1 MVDGNGATWE
11 EWATAYEA
19 AQRVLPHAADVA
31 CPHCATRTLRIAFM
45 AWPDQHQG
53 VGFFWCDTCLF
64 GIGLSRAA
72 IPPGTRPLPFGLAED
87 ELRPYIPNYTLVP
100 RLFSDQFA
108 E

>member
-1 MVDGNGATWE
+1 MDTGSGATWDD
-11 EWATAYEA
+11 WATAFGT
-19 AQRVLPHAADVA
+19 AQRMLPDAADVA
-31 CPHCATRTLRIAFM
+31 CPRCASRTLRIAFM

-64 GIGLSRAA
+64 GIGLSRAT
-72 IPPGTRPLPFGLAED
+72 IPPGTRALPFGLAED

-100 RLFSDQFA
+100 RLLSDQFA